1 MGNEALG
8 RVYSPPSTHVIRPT
22 FGIAQNLGNTREAGV
37 PLLRFRW
44 KVDRE
49 DAKGATCGK
58 LKPALTSPN
67 VRDSR

>member
-22 FGIAQNLGNTREAGV
+22 FGIAQNLGNTREVGV

-49 DAKGATCGK
+49 DAKGATWRSGK
-58 LKPALTSPN
+58 SAVASPI
-67 VRDSR
+67 VMGFR